1 MQSALGTLGRVTN
14 PLLAVCLGVLACGVP
29 PAAAVDRLI
38 VHEWGT
44 FTSLQDEQGRELP
57 GINTD
62 DEPVPEFVHNLN
74 PFLLSKP
81 VLSSLH
87 WQYRQKAAPRVHPF
101 VTMRL
106 ETPVIYCYPPA
117 AWPADKSLD
126 ITVQFR
132 GGWLTEFYPRAEA
145 NAPGLKEGQ
154 FNFGELTSE
163 TTSSLAWNG
172 VKLGGQPPGP
182 ATDSPVWLAPRGV
195 AAANVTAASGESE
208 RYLFYRGIG
217 RLHAP
222 LRAVMDRKSGQL
234 ALHAN
239 FDDVLSTRQSEQIP
253 VLWLVQVRSDRE
265 CAVRTING
273 FSVSSDS
280 SAELAKLSYHF
291 QPNEF
296 QGDSQQRLITEM
308 RAALV
313 ADGLYADEA
322 NALLA
327 TWQKSY
333 FHSPGLRLFY
343 LVPRTWT
350 NHYLPL
356 TVTGDPQVER
366 VMVGRLELISDEQR
380 GLLDRMASAKVSDG
394 KWVLKIP
401 ESPARERFFAGRSDC
416 GDLGVPIPADYQTY
430 LDLGRFRNALVA
442 HEESIRPT
450 KSLTAFINNYQ
461 LHPFRIPA
469 ASTTS
474 TGP

>member
-1 MQSALGTLGRVTN
+1 MQSTLSTLGRVTIT
-14 PLLAVCLGVLACGVP
+14 LTAVCLGVLACGVP
-29 PAAAVDRLI
+29 SAVASDRLI

-44 FTSLQDEQGRELP
+44 FTSLQDEQGHELP

-81 VLSSLH
+81 VLSSAH

-106 ETPVIYCYPPA
+106 ETPVIYCYPPTE
-117 AWPADKSLD
+117 WSADKSFD
-126 ITVQFR
+126 ISVQFR

-145 NAPGLKEGQ
+145 NARGLKEGQ
-154 FNFGELTSE
+154 FDFGELTSQ
-163 TTSSLAWNG
+163 TTSSLAWNAI
-172 VKLGGQPPGP
+172 KLGGQAAGP
-182 ATDSPVWLAPRGV
+182 ATDSPVWLAPRRVG
-195 AAANVTAASGESE
+195 AANVTAAGGESE

-217 RLHAP
+217 KLHAP
-222 LRAVMDRKSGQL
+222 LRAVMDRQSGQL

-239 FDDVLSTRQSEQIP
+239 FDEVLSSRQSEQIP
-253 VLWLVQVRSDRE
+253 SLWLVQVRSDRR
-265 CAVRTING
+265 CAVRTISG

-280 SAELAKLSYHF
+280 SAELAKLSYRF
-291 QPNEF
+291 QPSEF
-296 QGDSQQRLITEM
+296 RDDSQQRLITEM

-322 NALLA
+322 NALLT

-343 LVPRTWT
+343 LVPRVWT
-350 NHYLPL
+350 DHYLPL
-356 TVTGDPQVER
+356 TVSGEAKTER

-380 GLLDRMASAKVSDG
+380 SLLDRMANSNASDG
-394 KWVLKIP
+394 KWVLNIP

-416 GDLGVPIPADYQTY
+416 GDLGVPVPADYQTY

-442 HEESIRPT
+442 HEESVRPT
-450 KSLTAFINNYQ
+450 KSLTAFVNNYQ
-461 LHPFRIPA
+461 LHPFRIPTA
-469 ASTTS
+469 PIESTE
-474 TGP
+474 P